1 MSTVIENGFFK
12 NWGKKERPLLD
23 KKCKYYGRINQER
36 KVNLGLLPT
45 PVPLSVD
52 SNTEATTVPHLLFPL
67 FS

>member
-23 KKCKYYGRINQER
+23 KKCKYYGRINLER

-45 PVPLSVD
+45 PIRRL
-52 SNTEATTVPHLLFPL
+52 
-67 FS
+67 